1 MTEVLEEIQPSN
13 RAVIFVRSIDRQY
26 NLMMTPIPALHVL
39 RQLRDGLVSDLNVLK
54 LLGR

>member
-1 MTEVLEEIQPSN
+1 VTEVLEEIQPSN